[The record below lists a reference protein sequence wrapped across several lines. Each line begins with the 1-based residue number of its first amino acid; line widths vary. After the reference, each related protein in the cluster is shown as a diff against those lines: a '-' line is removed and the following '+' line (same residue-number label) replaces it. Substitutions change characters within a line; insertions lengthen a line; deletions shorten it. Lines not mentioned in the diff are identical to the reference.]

1 MVFNL
6 ANKQCL
12 NSWNHPWALATTH
25 LAVGTAAGATE
36 LWDVA
41 STRALRRM
49 DGHAARVSCLAW
61 NGHCLSSAGRDATI
75 VHHDVRIRDHATGSC
90 VGHQQEICGLS
101 WSPDGTTLASGANDN
116 CVMLWSA
123 AQTGVRSQAPAHSLT
138 DHTAAVKALAWSPH
152 DRHVLAS
159 GGGTADRCIK
169 LWNASSGVNLNS
181 VDTGSQ
187 VCALAWNPREK
198 ELLSGHGYAEN
209 QLSLWKYPAM
219 ARVKD
224 LKGHS
229 LFVPDNFLQT
239 KSV

>member
-1 MVFNL
+1 
-6 ANKQCL
+6 
-12 NSWNHPWALATTH
+12 
-25 LAVGTAAGATE
+25 
-36 LWDVA
+36 
-41 STRALRRM
+41 
-49 DGHAARVSCLAW
+49 
-61 NGHCLSSAGRDATI
+61 
-75 VHHDVRIRDHATGSC
+75 
-90 VGHQQEICGLS
+90 
-101 WSPDGTTLASGANDN
+101 
-116 CVMLWSA
+116 MLWSA

-209 QLSLWKYPAM
+209 QLSLWKYPSM

-224 LKGHS
+224 L
-229 LFVPDNFLQT
+229 
-239 KSV
+239 